1 MSETII
7 IESNRQ
13 IAYRATIEAE
23 LNASINTP
31 DTATQQEYPSHE
43 WTTYVEN
50 GIPIEVGDEISVEAS
65 MINVKGSPEETQE
78 FSGGKNKVGNNPLV
92 DNIATIEYS
101 PYIVNRMQFNMN
113 MPKFNSTI
121 DTRYLLSYYGQ
132 LAWGDVQKRNLT
144 QELTGLPTENFA
156 NFAHNYPYQALE
168 GFTIDPTKN
177 PPTST
182 IIGDALRPSIQNARI
197 DMSIAGPQRLYK
209 CNRFWNGPDLE
220 DEGNEVIT
228 TKYLPLNVPE
238 GFNSPATIGEFLT
251 SQFHNRLGNADGWT
265 NSEVNGGVW
274 NIDATSGKIGFTSR
288 ATITDETFFTTNT
301 STGQLFEG
309 RARNTWG
316 AAFEGEKTAAGAAV
330 PEGTNYNETQGRQ
343 MFWNNLLTGD
353 IKKLEALTYFQK
365 LKHKPKPSTFFAG
378 AESNLGE
385 ASTFSG
391 ANYIIGG
398 LYGEYGSEVVM
409 LDKMDSYVATDP
421 FPYSNWTTDGTISA
435 VSNLDDPEMLK
446 IDIGECIT
454 TNIPVSYNNL
464 VLLRNVLFRNTYQTS
479 SSVEAPFYT
488 GPPVLN
494 PSPTSYYNAN
504 AVWNN
509 QRTKF
514 QIGRADDQY
523 TIGQAQKNI
532 NLINPRVATFYTG
545 IPAPPAVPPAVPAD
559 PASLNPVPNTYKV
572 FEWANYGELPAN
584 TPWKTMPRLIQ
595 NPISRA
601 GNNDLKNQFYNAPY
615 EVELFTNMRE
625 EFDPSSPKCAIK
637 LPDNSDFS
645 FRNTKGY
652 FYPIKELGMAPFNWD
667 TSNRDFPALAVVY
680 YKEGKAPYE
689 TMVDVPFFAMINAFP
704 VGEGDYAGQPKIKLP
719 MVMEGELFGISTSC
733 SDNAWSK
740 IVNVMKTD
748 AASPYIA
755 KSGST
760 EASPVYPEGTTYEA
774 VAPQRYMPY
783 IMIGADNPLITF
795 DSDFSRYTISSLH
808 TSTRTGNGI
817 FQLIEAKPN
826 EQFATENL
834 FMQSQEAMISGM
846 SGPAQNGVPVVFL
859 DIPQQE
865 YPSPTISAQSGI
877 GITNMYIPF
886 LSSVNDFYLDK
897 VGDAL
902 TAGTIRMDML
912 YPNQYKGTLFDKLGF
927 DIEQLIGMFGT
938 QNAQF
943 NQYNV
948 VKYIGFPKSA
958 LAKQRNTPLPITT
971 NAYVSASV
979 MLAVSQN
986 IAQYPMENIAGVRPN
1001 QLEANAESD
1010 KIIALNLPSKLDYSY
1025 LVVYSDIIPNVK
1037 YYGGANGEQKI
1048 PAMAYIS
1055 RNYSTG
1061 DFFYSFT
1068 TDWTY
1073 MVDKPY
1079 ILSHFKVDIRLPNG
1093 KPAPISDNSSLIFKI
1108 MKRKVMPPVQP
1119 ALTPDQIKKQDEENK
1134 KKNPDKN

>member
-23 LNASINTP
+23 QNASINTP
-31 DTATQQEYPSHE
+31 DTATQAEYPSHE
-43 WTTYVEN
+43 WTTYIEN

-101 PYIVNRMQFNMN
+101 PYIVNRHQFNMN
-113 MPKFNSTI
+113 MPKYLSTI

-132 LAWGDVQKRNLT
+132 LAWGDVSLRDLHQNLT
-144 QELTGLPTENFA
+144 GTDVQNFA
-156 NFAHNYPYQALE
+156 FFAANYPYQALE
-168 GFTIDPTKN
+168 GFTINTTTN
-177 PPTST
+177 PPTSA
-182 IIGDALRPSIQNARI
+182 IIASNLRPSIQNARI

-209 CNRFWNGPDLE
+209 CNRYWTGPDLE
-220 DEGNEVIT
+220 DQDNAVIT
-228 TKYLPLNVPE
+228 NRYLPLNIPE

-251 SQFHNRLGNADGWT
+251 SQFHNRLGDADGWT
-265 NSEVNGGVW
+265 NREVNGGTYY
-274 NIDATSGKIGFTSR
+274 IDATTGRIGFTAR

-309 RARNTWG
+309 RERNEWG
-316 AAFEGEKTAAGAAV
+316 SAFTGEKKTDGSAAV
-330 PEGTNYNETQGRQ
+330 EGTGYVELQGRQ
-343 MFWNNLLTGD
+343 MFWNNLLTGE
-353 IKKLEALTYFQK
+353 ISKLEALTYYQK
-365 LKHKPKPSTFFAG
+365 LKHKPKPSTYFTG
-378 AESNLGE
+378 ATSNINE
-385 ASTFSG
+385 ATTFSG
-391 ANYIIGG
+391 ANYIVNAEW
-398 LYGEYGSEVVM
+398 GEYGSEVVM
-409 LDKMDSYVATDP
+409 LDSHTKIVDTDP
-421 FPYSNWTTDGTISA
+421 LPYSNWKSGGTESQTTL
-435 VSNLDDPEMLK
+435 LDDPEML
-446 IDIGECIT
+446 DLNIGECIT
-454 TNIPVSYNNL
+454 TNIPASYNNMI
-464 VLLRNVLFRNTYQTS
+464 LLRGTFFNNVYQTQ
-479 SSVEAPFYT
+479 SSVIAPFYT

-504 AVWNN
+504 LVWNN

-523 TIGQAQKNI
+523 SIGQAQKNI
-532 NLINPRVATFYTG
+532 NLVNPRVATFYTG
-545 IPAPPAVPPAVPAD
+545 LPQAVPPVAPD
-559 PASLNPVPNTYKV
+559 PASIDDLPNTYKV
-572 FEWANYGELPAN
+572 FDWANYGNLPAN
-584 TPWKTMPRLIQ
+584 TPWKTMPRLVQ
-595 NPISRA
+595 NPIQNA
-601 GNNDLKNQFYNAPY
+601 GGNDLKNFFSSAPY

-625 EFDPSSPKCAIK
+625 EFDPSSPKCAIT
-637 LPDNSDFS
+637 LPTNSDFS

-652 FYPIKELGMAPFNWD
+652 FFPIKELGIAPFNYD
-667 TSNRDFPALAVVY
+667 SSNRDFPALAVVY

-689 TMVDVPFFAMINAFP
+689 TMVDVPFFAFINAFP
-704 VGEGDYAGQPKIKLP
+704 VGTGNYAGQPKIKIP
-719 MVMEGELFGISTSC
+719 MVMKGEMIGLSTSC

-748 AASPYIA
+748 PSSPYIA
-755 KSGST
+755 KSGAT
-760 EASPVYPEGTTYEA
+760 PASPVYPEGTTYEA

-808 TSTRTGNGI
+808 TATRTGNGI
-817 FQLIEAKPN
+817 FQLIEAKAN
-826 EQFATENL
+826 EQFATDNL

-846 SGPAQNGVPVVFL
+846 SAANQNGIPVVFL

-865 YPSPTISAQSGI
+865 FPSPTISAQSGI
-877 GITNMYIPF
+877 GITAMYVPF
-886 LSSVNDFYLDK
+886 LSAVNDFYLDR

-902 TAGTIRMDML
+902 TANTIKMDVL
-912 YPNQYKGTLFDKLGF
+912 TPNQYKGTLFDKLGF
-927 DIEQLIGMFGT
+927 NIEQILGMFGV

-948 VKYIGFPKSA
+948 VKYIGYPQSA
-958 LAKQRNTPLPITT
+958 LLKQKNTPLPMTT
-971 NAYVSASV
+971 NAYVSASI

-1061 DFFYSFT
+1061 DYFFSFT

-1108 MKRKVMPPVQP
+1108 MKRKTMPPITP
-1119 ALTPDQIKKQDEENK
+1119 SLTPEEIKKQDEANK

>member
-23 LNASINTP
+23 QNASINTP
-31 DTATQQEYPSHE
+31 DTATQSEYPSHE
-43 WTTYVEN
+43 WTTYIEN

-92 DNIATIEYS
+92 DNVATIEFQ
-101 PYIVNRMQFNMN
+101 PYIVNRHQFNMN
-113 MPKFNSTI
+113 MPKFSSAI
-121 DTRYLLSYYGQ
+121 DTRYLLPYYGQ
-132 LAWGDVQKRNLT
+132 LAWGDVSLRDIHQNLT
-144 QELTGLPTENFA
+144 GTDVQNFA
-156 NFAHNYPYQALE
+156 YFASNYPYQALE

-177 PPTST
+177 PPTSA
-182 IIGDALRPSIQNARI
+182 IIASNLRPSIQNARI

-220 DEGNEVIT
+220 DEGNAVIT
-228 TKYLPLNVPE
+228 NKYLPLNIPE

-251 SQFHNRLGNADGWT
+251 SQFHNRIGNADGWT
-265 NSEVNGGVW
+265 NSEVNGGTYD
-274 NIDATSGKIGFTSR
+274 IDATTGRIGFHTR
-288 ATITDETFFTTNT
+288 ATITDETFFTTST

-309 RARNTWG
+309 RQRNEWG
-316 AAFEGEKTAAGAAV
+316 SAFTGEKKVDGSAAV
-330 PEGTNYNETQGRQ
+330 EGTGYVELQGRQ
-343 MFWNNLLTGD
+343 MFWNNLLTGETA
-353 IKKLEALTYFQK
+353 KLEALSFFQK
-365 LKHKPKPSTFFAG
+365 LKHKPKPSTFFGAG
-378 AESNLGE
+378 NLNE
-385 ASTFSG
+385 ATTYSG
-391 ANYIIGG
+391 SNYIINNAW
-398 LYGEYGSEVVM
+398 GEYGSEVVM
-409 LDKMDSYVATDP
+409 LDTHNDVVDTDP
-421 FPYSNWTTDGTISA
+421 LPYSNWKAAGTESQT
-435 VSNLDDPEMLK
+435 SLLDDPQLLNL
-446 IDIGECIT
+446 DIGECIT
-454 TNIPVSYNNL
+454 TNIPVSYTNL
-464 VLLRNVLFRNTYQTS
+464 VLLRATFFKNVYQTS
-479 SSVEAPFYT
+479 SSVEAPFNT

-504 AVWNN
+504 LVWNN

-523 TIGQAQKNI
+523 SIGQAQKNI
-532 NLINPRVATFYTG
+532 NLVNPRVATFYTG
-545 IPAPPAVPPAVPAD
+545 IPLAAPPVPPLPAN
-559 PASLNPVPNTYKV
+559 LGTLPNGYKV
-572 FEWANYGELPAN
+572 FDWANYGNLPAN
-584 TPWKTMPRLIQ
+584 TPWKDMPRLVQ
-595 NPISRA
+595 NPIQLA
-601 GNNDLKNQFYNAPY
+601 GGNDIKNEYFYAPY
-615 EVELFTNMRE
+615 EVELFSNMRE
-625 EFDPSSPKCAIK
+625 EFDPSSPNCAIK
-637 LPDNSDFS
+637 LPTNSDFS

-652 FYPIKELGMAPFNWD
+652 FYPIKELGIAPPNYD
-667 TSNRDFPALAVVY
+667 SSNRDYPALAVVF

-689 TMVDVPFFAMINAFP
+689 SLVDIPFFAVINAFP
-704 VGEGDYAGQPKIKLP
+704 CGTGNYAGQNKIKIPLP
-719 MVMEGELFGISTSC
+719 IPGELFGISTSC

-748 AASPYIA
+748 ASQPYIA
-755 KSGST
+755 KSGNT
-760 EASPVYPEGTTYEA
+760 EASPVYPEGTTYQE
-774 VAPQRYMPY
+774 VAPERYMPY
-783 IMIGADNPLITF
+783 VMIGADNPLITF

-808 TSTRTGNGI
+808 TATRTGNGI
-817 FQLIEAKPN
+817 FQLIEVKSN

-846 SGPAQNGVPVVFL
+846 SAANQNGIPVVFL

-865 YPSPTISAQSGI
+865 FPSPTISAQSGI
-877 GITNMYIPF
+877 GITNMYIPT
-886 LSSVNDFYLDK
+886 LSAMNNFYLDRI
-897 VGDAL
+897 GDAL
-902 TAGTIRMDML
+902 IADTIKMDVL
-912 YPNQYKGTLFDKLGF
+912 TPNQYKGTLFDKLGF
-927 DIEQLIGMFGT
+927 DIEQLIGMFGV

-948 VKYIGFPKSA
+948 VKYIGYPQSA
-958 LAKQRNTPLPITT
+958 LLKQRNTPLPMTT

-1010 KIIALNLPSKLDYSY
+1010 KLIARNLPSKLDYSY

-1093 KPAPISDNSSLIFKI
+1093 KPAPISDNSSLIFKV
-1108 MKRKVMPPVQP
+1108 MKRKVMPPIQNP
-1119 ALTPDQIKKQDEENK
+1119 TMSPEEQKKIDDANK

>member
-23 LNASINTP
+23 LNSSINTP

-43 WTTYVEN
+43 WTTYIEN
-50 GIPIEVGDEISVEAS
+50 GIPIDVGDEISVEAS
-65 MINVKGSPEETQE
+65 MINTKGSPEETQE

-92 DNIATIEYS
+92 DNIATLEYS
-101 PYIVNRMQFNMN
+101 PYIVNRHQFNMN
-113 MPKFNSTI
+113 LPKYNSTI

-132 LAWGDVQKRNLT
+132 LAWGDVAKRNLL
-144 QELTGLPTENFA
+144 QDLTGLPTENFI
-156 NFAHNYPYQALE
+156 NFANNYPYQALE

-177 PPTST
+177 PPTSA
-182 IIGDALRPSIQNARI
+182 IIAANLRPSIQNARI

-209 CNRFWNGPDLE
+209 CSRFWEGIDLE
-220 DEGNEVIT
+220 DADNEVIT
-228 TKYLPLNVPE
+228 KKYLPLNVPE

-251 SQFHNRLGNADGWT
+251 SQFHNRQGNADGWNQT
-265 NSEVNGGVW
+265 EVNGGIW
-274 NIDATSGKIGFTSR
+274 GINATGNLQFSPR

-309 RARNTWG
+309 RTRGTWNS
-316 AAFEGEKTAAGAAV
+316 AFEGEKDPAGTAV
-330 PEGTNYNETQGRQ
+330 PEGTNYQEEQGRK
-343 MFWNNLLTGD
+343 MFWNNLLTGEV
-353 IKKLEALTYFQK
+353 KKLEALTYFQK
-365 LKHKPKPSTFFAG
+365 LKHNPKPSIFFAG
-378 AESNLGE
+378 AESNLDE

-409 LDKMDSYVATDP
+409 LDNHDKIVDTDP
-421 FPYSNWTTDGTISA
+421 FPYSNWTTNGTISGLTP
-435 VSNLDDPEMLK
+435 LDDPELLNLNV
-446 IDIGECIT
+446 GEIIT

-464 VLLRNVLFRNTYQTS
+464 VLLRSAMFKQAYQTS
-479 SSVEAPFYT
+479 TSVEAPFQT

-504 AVWNN
+504 LVWNN
-509 QRTKF
+509 QRCKF

-523 TIGQAQKNI
+523 SIGQAKKNI
-532 NLINPRVATFYTG
+532 NLINPRVITYYTG
-545 IPAPPAVPPAVPAD
+545 VPQNNPPSAPD
-559 PASLNPVPNTYKV
+559 PGDLGTLPNGYKV
-572 FEWANYGELPAN
+572 FPWANYGNLPAN
-584 TPWKTMPRLIQ
+584 VPWATMPRLIQ
-595 NPISRA
+595 NPISNA
-601 GNNDLKNQFYNAPY
+601 GSDDIRNNYNSSY
-615 EVELFTNMRE
+615 QVECFCNMRE
-625 EFDPSSPKCAIK
+625 EFDPSSPNFALT
-637 LPDNSDFS
+637 LPSDSNFS
-645 FRNTKGY
+645 FRNSKGY
-652 FYPIKELGMAPFNWD
+652 FFPIKDLGIAPYNWD
-667 TSNRDFPALAVVY
+667 SSNKDFPALVAVY
-680 YKEGKAPYE
+680 YKAGKEPWE
-689 TMVDVPFFAMINAFP
+689 TMIDVPFFAFINASAI
-704 VGEGDYAGQPKIKLP
+704 GIGDYAGQPKSKIPLP
-719 MVMEGELFGISTSC
+719 MQGELFGISTSC
-733 SDNAWSK
+733 SDNSWSK
-740 IVNVMKTD
+740 IVNTMKTD
-748 AASPYIA
+748 PSSPYIP

-760 EASPVYPEGTTYEA
+760 EASPVYPEGTSYDA

-783 IMIGADNPLITF
+783 VMIGADNPLITF

-817 FQLIEAKPN
+817 FQLIEAKSN

-846 SGPAQNGVPVVFL
+846 SSAAQNGIPVVFL
-859 DIPQQE
+859 DIPQQQF
-865 YPSPTISAQSGI
+865 PSPTISAQSGI
-877 GITNMYIPF
+877 GITAMYVPF
-886 LSSVNDFYLDK
+886 LSAVNNFYLDRI
-897 VGDAL
+897 GDAL
-902 TAGTIRMDML
+902 VAETIKMDVL

-927 DIEQLIGMFGT
+927 DIEQLLGMFGI

-943 NQYNV
+943 NQYNA
-948 VKYIGFPKSA
+948 VKYIGFPQSA
-958 LAKQRNTPLPITT
+958 LLKQRNTPLPMTT
-971 NAYVSASV
+971 NAYVSASI
-979 MLAVSQN
+979 MLAVSEN

-1001 QLEANAESD
+1001 QLEANADSD

-1108 MKRKVMPPVQP
+1108 VKRKVMPPITP
-1119 ALTPDQIKKQDEENK
+1119 SLTPAQQKKIDDENK
-1134 KKNPDKN
+1134 KQNEPDKN